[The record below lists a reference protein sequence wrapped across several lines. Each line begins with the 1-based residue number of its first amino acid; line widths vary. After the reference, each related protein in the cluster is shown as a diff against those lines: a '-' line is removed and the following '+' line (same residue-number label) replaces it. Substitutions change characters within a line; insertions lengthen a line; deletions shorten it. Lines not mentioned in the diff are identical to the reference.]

1 MSNLER
7 KFNFYI
13 KGIKNNIP
21 NASKDCMDVLRE
33 MNYTPG
39 YKLGE
44 MQPTVSRSIN
54 RYCKATGESYE
65 SVVMKMSM
73 PKLNR

>member
-1 MSNLER
+1 MSDLEN
-7 KFNFYI
+7 KFYYHLDR
-13 KGIKNNIP
+13 IKNNLP

-33 MNYTPG
+33 MNSTPS

-44 MQPTVSRSIN
+44 MQHIVNRSVN
-54 RYCKATGESYE
+54 SFCKATGESYE

-73 PKLNR
+73 AKPK